1 MILFMLLTLIP
12 ADDFER
18 PLAEFGAG
26 HRGIDLLIDDVYSP
40 VSAEVSFV
48 GKVFTRNLIS
58 IETDRGRF
66 SFEPVCSELSKG
78 ENIDAGEFIGV
89 RCEGEN
95 YTPHCKDCVHI
106 SFRGPEYRNPLWV
119 LGLREPSKA
128 ISGPGMGLRIA
139 LSEPFN

>member
-1 MILFMLLTLIP
+1 MILILLLTLIP
-12 ADDFER
+12 ADDFEG

-119 LGLREPSKA
+119 LGFREPSKA

>member
-1 MILFMLLTLIP
+1 MILFLILTLIP

-18 PLAEFGAG
+18 PLADFGAG
-26 HRGIDLLIDDVYSP
+26 HRGIDLVLDDIYSP
-40 VSAEVSFV
+40 VSGEVSFV

-58 IETDRGRF
+58 IETDLGKF

-78 ENIDAGEFIGV
+78 ESIESGELIGV

-95 YTPHCKDCVHI
+95 YNSHCKDCVHI
-106 SFRGPEYRNPLWV
+106 SYRNPEYRNPLWV

-139 LSEPFN
+139 LSEPLN